1 MAIVTISR
9 EYGSGGSFIAK
20 AVAEAMQYTFVDK
33 KSIAKEIK
41 KLGPVWAKWEE
52 EVDESGPSL
61 WERFDRSFIGIV
73 ALEEKALLEAAL
85 KDNCVIVGRGGHF
98 LLRDIPNALH
108 IRLVG
113 TIEDRVARIAQI
125 NDVSSDQALHFIKRA
140 DLDRSRY
147 LRMTYNIDWADPLQ
161 FDAVLDT
168 SRLSYDEV
176 IQFIIK
182 LIPGKDCHATNES
195 KLKLRQRTIA
205 ARVRAAVLKTPEIFI
220 PTIEVIHDGTSV
232 VMNGIVKHAAE
243 RKLAE
248 DVARAAAGDEPFV
261 SKLHYRM

>member
-20 AVAEAMQYTFVDK
+20 AVADAMNYAFIDK
-33 KSIAKEIK
+33 KTIAKEIK
-41 KLGPVWAKWEE
+41 KLGPVWAKWEDE
-52 EVDESGPSL
+52 IDESGPSI

-85 KDNCVIVGRGGHF
+85 QDNCVIVGRGGHW

-113 TIEDRVARIAQI
+113 ALEDRVARIAEV
-125 NDVSSDQALHFIKRA
+125 NDVSHDQALHFIKRA

-147 LRMTYNIDWADPLQ
+147 LRMTYNVDWADPLQ

-168 SRLSYDEV
+168 SRLSYEEV
-176 IQFIIK
+176 TQFIIK
-182 LIPGKDCHATNES
+182 LIPEKDKHVTEES
-195 KLKLRQRTIA
+195 KLKLKQRTIA
-205 ARVRAAVLKTPEIFI
+205 ARVRAAVLKSPDIFI
-220 PTIEVIHDGTSV
+220 PTIEVIHDGTAV
-232 VMNGIVKHAAE
+232 IMNGIVKHAAE

-248 DVARAAAGDEPFV
+248 DVAREAAGDEPFI

>member
-1 MAIVTISR
+1 MAIITISR
-9 EYGSGGSFIAK
+9 EYGSGGHLIA
-20 AVAEAMQYTFVDK
+20 ASVADIMKYSYIDK
-33 KSIAKEIK
+33 KAIAKEIK
-41 KLGPVWAKWEE
+41 KLGPVWAKWEDE
-52 EVDESGPSL
+52 IDESGPSI

-85 KDNCVIVGRGGHF
+85 QDNCVILGRGGYS

-113 TIEDRVARIAQI
+113 VLEDRVARISKV
-125 NDVSSDQALHFIKRA
+125 NDVSHEQALHFIKRA

-176 IQFIIK
+176 INFIVK
-182 LIPGKDCHATNES
+182 LIPEKDKHVTEES
-195 KLKLRQRTIA
+195 RLKLRQRTIA
-205 ARVRAAVLKTPEIFI
+205 ARVRAAVLKNPEIFI
-220 PTIEVIHDGTSV
+220 PTIEVTHDGTAV
-232 VMNGIVKHAAE
+232 IMNGIVKHAAE

-248 DVARAAAGDEPFV
+248 DVAREAAGDEPFV